1 MPPDRPPDRPRIIL
15 EKSSTV
21 RRRYQRSDK
30 RLRFTAKQIKQMERE
45 ELLEK
50 RAKDIREKEK
60 RRLANKKKKTEQD
73 AKAREEARRQG
84 LPDPTAGKIPASQPL
99 LSKFL
104 GFKNKNSPSERP
116 TESSPEPTPEPTPE
130 PEPEAE
136 STPEPGAEPEAKP
149 KPEPKPEPEPESDLE
164 FDFGSESELE
174 DLIPEPVIPE
184 PVIPEPVIPGPVIPE
199 PVIPDP
205 IVPAPMMPA
214 PVIPEPKPYSDSGH
228 IESVSQD
235 GDTEPDSDYFDDI
248 DEDMQR
254 ELFILQSAGNLKD
267 FNSHNPG
274 QIIKDTINT
283 ANDDDDEF
291 SDCSAF
297 YDDDIIKKAE
307 AAAVTQASHTD
318 TKHTLLQPPPSAHP
332 KKIASLVASFGDSFN
347 DETADY
353 LEDVFSRG
361 CGDSFGELMEF
372 GTKPQQAPI

>member
-21 RRRYQRSDK
+21 RRRYQRSNK
-30 RLRFTAKQIKQMERE
+30 RLKFTAKQIKQMERE

-60 RRLANKKKKTEQD
+60 RRVANKKKKIEQD

-104 GFKNKNSPSERP
+104 GFKNKASPSEKP
-116 TESSPEPTPEPTPE
+116 TESSPEPTPEP
-130 PEPEAE
+130 EPEA
-136 STPEPGAEPEAKP
+136 
-149 KPEPKPEPEPESDLE
+149 EPKPEPEPESDLE

-174 DLIPEPVIPE
+174 GLISEPGIPEPVIPA
-184 PVIPEPVIPGPVIPE
+184 PVL
-199 PVIPDP
+199 
-205 IVPAPMMPA
+205 PAPVMPA
-214 PVIPEPKPYSDSGH
+214 PVMPEPKPYSDNGH

-248 DEDMQR
+248 DEDLQR
-254 ELFILQSAGNLKD
+254 ELSILQNAGNWKD
-267 FNSHNPG
+267 SNSHNSG
-274 QIIKDTINT
+274 QIIKNTIKT
-283 ANDDDDEF
+283 ANDDDDDDEF

-297 YDDDIIKKAE
+297 YDDDIINKAE

-318 TKHTLLQPPPSAHP
+318 TNHTLLQPPPSAHP
-332 KKIASLVASFGDSFN
+332 KNIASLVASFGDSFN

-372 GTKPQQAPI
+372 GTKPQQAPL